1 MLPPEDYEIAAQ
13 QADCH
18 IQLIIEDVVV
28 KSEEA
33 DVSGLVARVFRGSP
47 ELQGTRMKLKVS
59 CFGLEDED
67 ECPPDGI
74 GRFPVESLRI
84 GRVIEAL
91 VNNTSTGSEITLGLC
106 TVIDAITAA
115 PQLQIDF
122 RSSKDTRKNTLPVLA
137 AVLAALLLMSALLL
151 FFVDRATKEFQKPQ
165 TSTNFSCVLGP
176 GILSALSP

>member
-28 KSEEA
+28 KSGEA
-33 DVSGLVARVFRGSP
+33 CLSGLVARVFRGSP
-47 ELQGTRMKLKVS
+47 ELQGTRMKLQVS
-59 CFGLEDED
+59 CFGLENED
-67 ECPPDGI
+67 EWPPDGI

-91 VNNTSTGSEITLGLC
+91 VNNTSAGPEITLGLC
-106 TVIDAITAA
+106 TVINAITAA

-122 RSSKDTRKNTLPVLA
+122 RPSKGTHKKILSVLA
-137 AVLAALLLMSALLL
+137 AVLAALLLMSVLLL
-151 FFVDRATKEFQKPQ
+151 FFR
-165 TSTNFSCVLGP
+165 
-176 GILSALSP
+176 